1 MPLWTP
7 GTPLTSPAI
16 AFGSLEESSNKLL
29 AEYFMGYFCGQTF
42 EIRGQQYTFP
52 QASIIFNQMP
62 LPSPLEGL
70 CIHLVNM
77 PGRTRRCSG
86 MDLAHN
92 RVKWKIMAKANTR
105 MTRADGL
112 SSDGLAR
119 RAGDL
124 IYTLM
129 LCQGENGPLYDKG
142 IHHLRPTPQTAPE
155 SVGYKSRT
163 IMVDAMLIFTY

>member
-1 MPLWTP
+1 MPWIP
-7 GTPLTSPAI
+7 GTPLTSPAVRFAAI
-16 AFGSLEESSNKLL
+16 EESSNKLL
-29 AEYFMGYFCGQTF
+29 AEYFGGFFSGQTL
-42 EIRGQQYTFP
+42 ELRGTEYAFP

-62 LPSPLEGL
+62 LPHQFEGL
-70 CIHLVNM
+70 CIHIVNM

-92 RVKWKIMAKANTR
+92 RVKWKIMAKANVRVTR
-105 MTRADGL
+105 PDGL
-112 SSDGLAR
+112 NSDGLAR

-124 IYTLM
+124 IYALM
-129 LCQGENGPLYDKG
+129 LSQAENGPLFDKG

-155 SVGYKSRT
+155 SVGYKCRT